1 MDGQTLGALLR
12 RAGVTQEELAQT
24 TGRSRV
30 WVTAQVAGRMKL
42 SDRLQ
47 KAAADRLRERA
58 LELERIAADCAK
70 AGGAE
75 GVSP

>member
-1 MDGQTLGALLR
+1 MGALLR
-12 RAGVTQEELAQT
+12 RAGVTQQELAEVV
-24 TGRSRV
+24 GRSRV

-58 LELERIAADCAK
+58 KELERIAADCVKVGKGEAV
-70 AGGAE
+70 GA
-75 GVSP
+75 P